1 MAHRLGRHT
10 AKDERIVNDF
20 AAPFDQGCPLPRLQI
35 GALTSGSGKQE
46 AGDAFAG
53 KDFDVVTMSVSV
65 DLAITIE
72 WRNEG
77 RHDAWGLSHRGQ
89 GITDTLPLQR
99 DERTSKVGVKFL
111 SEEWMAAMGE
121 AANGDA
127 GFKTAAAS
135 GDLKLQFT
143 VTDMP
148 EGDDTNYTL
157 TLEGG
162 AVNLAPGADES
173 ADATITNDYE
183 TATAISKGDLNTQMA
198 FMTGKLKV
206 GGNMAKVMMSQG
218 QINAFAKA
226 VSGVEVDY

>member
-1 MAHRLGRHT
+1 M
-10 AKDERIVNDF
+10 
-20 AAPFDQGCPLPRLQI
+20 
-35 GALTSGSGKQE
+35 
-46 AGDAFAG
+46 
-53 KDFDVVTMSVSV
+53 
-65 DLAITIE
+65 
-72 WRNEG
+72 
-77 RHDAWGLSHRGQ
+77 
-89 GITDTLPLQR
+89 
-99 DERTSKVGVKFL
+99 GVKFL
-111 SEEWMAAMGE
+111 SEEWMAAMSE
-121 AANGDA
+121 AANGDD

-148 EGDDTNYTL
+148 EGDDANYTL
-157 TLEGG
+157 ALEGG
-162 AVNLAPGADES
+162 SVNLAPGEDES

-226 VSGVEVDY
+226 VSDVEIDY

>member
-1 MAHRLGRHT
+1 M
-10 AKDERIVNDF
+10 
-20 AAPFDQGCPLPRLQI
+20 
-35 GALTSGSGKQE
+35 
-46 AGDAFAG
+46 
-53 KDFDVVTMSVSV
+53 
-65 DLAITIE
+65 
-72 WRNEG
+72 
-77 RHDAWGLSHRGQ
+77 
-89 GITDTLPLQR
+89 
-99 DERTSKVGVKFL
+99 GVKCL

-121 AANGDA
+121 AANGDD

-143 VTDMP
+143 VTEMP
-148 EGDDTNYTL
+148 EGDDVNYTL

-162 AVNLAPGADES
+162 AVNLAPGEDES
-173 ADATITNDYE
+173 VDATITNDYE